1 MGKKLKQLLQL
12 NLDDLPIALGMVSLP
27 WLLIHLVTG
36 VVMVGIHPDESIM
49 IAGTL
54 LPIAV
59 GLAAC
64 TVTMGNTQITFV
76 QAVKFGSTRKTA
88 LALTLAQT
96 AIETLEATALGLF
109 LLFLERVGS
118 MPFWRFLSG
127 NPELLV
133 DDFGFVW
140 WSIPLGAV
148 IGFAVGL
155 LYGAALLRFGTKA
168 LRGFLVV
175 WFGGLAGVQL
185 LPWKTHEVT
194 NVLFPVLALLGIL
207 GAVWSVWT
215 MLHHSITK

>member
-36 VVMVGIHPDESIM
+36 VVMVGMHPDESIM

-59 GLAAC
+59 GLAAY

-140 WSIPLGAV
+140 WAIPAGA
-148 IGFAVGL
+148 AVGYIIGL
-155 LYGAALLRFGTKA
+155 WYGATVLRFGPKA
-168 LRGFLVV
+168 YWAFMIV
-175 WFGGLAGVQL
+175 WVGGLAVFQS

-194 NVLFPVLALLGIL
+194 NILIPVLVVLAAL
-207 GAVWSVWT
+207 ATAWSVRS
-215 MLHHSITK
+215 LLRISITK